1 MLRKAAFYIIT
12 VAIASVILLVS
23 ILRSASVKYSFSL
36 PPQIPGA
43 GDESSIDI
51 DYELASPGNVLPGDP
66 LWNLKVARDKLW
78 LTISPSASRK
88 AELSLLFAD
97 KRLVAAKTLFERG
110 EFELGYMTLVRGE
123 GYLESAFD
131 YIQAAKDRG
140 ADMTTG
146 LTQIAVA
153 SLKHREVID
162 EILVIAPG
170 DARPE
175 IIKTQDVCK
184 NVYKNARD
192 ELNEMGRPV
201 PKSPFEGD

>member
-1 MLRKAAFYIIT
+1 M
-12 VAIASVILLVS
+12 
-23 ILRSASVKYSFSL
+23 
-36 PPQIPGA
+36 
-43 GDESSIDI
+43 
-51 DYELASPGNVLPGDP
+51 
-66 LWNLKVARDKLW
+66 ARDKLW
-78 LTISPSASRK
+78 LAISPSASRK

-131 YIQAAKDRG
+131 YTQAAKNRG
-140 ADMTTG
+140 ADMTAG

-153 SLKHREVID
+153 CLKHREIID
-162 EILVIAPG
+162 EILLVAPG